1 MITRGASDPASAPNS
16 PSSRA
21 GTAPSDSEPPA
32 ATAVVD
38 VTGGDEPWTTTSARR
53 TAEPTPLAPS
63 KRPPAKTVVGA
74 AAPGKGKGKKRLVRR
89 PAAGSAAANKDLT
102 GGGHESDSSLE
113 DKPAP
118 PPTQEEQRA
127 PIDADMAGQLRELQ
141 LEVQRLRSMVA
152 SQSTARVPRA
162 AVFPAAPAPLT
173 PTAPN
178 AAGEMPP
185 AEVRY
190 LTSASFPEGAKKANG
205 DYNPPQAHLLAAS
218 RMFRTF
224 GTEAGTA
231 LSAMSFVLVMR
242 ELPSAKFQVN
252 PAVLMAIF
260 SGRLGSRGL
269 TIMHFKEASEMTAL
283 EDGSTNANFASDF

>member
-21 GTAPSDSEPPA
+21 GTAPSDSEAPA

-38 VTGGDEPWTTTSARR
+38 VTGGDDPWTTTSARR

-74 AAPGKGKGKKRLVRR
+74 AAPQKGKGKKRLVRR
-89 PAAGSAAANKDLT
+89 PAAGSAAAKKDLT

-118 PPTQEEQRA
+118 PPVKKPRKTPAGAKAPAVKGPTAKAVASGTSQPPARASRSDGGFDLGSFMASFEPALVSGATAPSVVTVAAANQTQEEQRA

-162 AVFPAAPAPLT
+162 GVFPAAPAPLT

-190 LTSASFPEGAKKANG
+190 LTSASFPEGAKKAKG
-205 DYNPPQAHLLAAS
+205 DYNPPQA
-218 RMFRTF
+218 
-224 GTEAGTA
+224 
-231 LSAMSFVLVMR
+231 
-242 ELPSAKFQVN
+242 
-252 PAVLMAIF
+252 
-260 SGRLGSRGL
+260 
-269 TIMHFKEASEMTAL
+269 
-283 EDGSTNANFASDF
+283 

>member
-1 MITRGASDPASAPNS
+1 MHPSDPASAPNS

-21 GTAPSDSEPPA
+21 GTAPSDSESPA
-32 ATAVVD
+32 ATPVVD

-89 PAAGSAAANKDLT
+89 PAAGSASAKKDLT

-118 PPTQEEQRA
+118 PPVKKPRKTPAGAKAPAAKGSTAKAPAQAKAVPSGTSQPPARASRSDGGFDLGSFMASFEPGLVSGVTAPSVNTVAATYQTQEEQRA

-152 SQSTARVPRA
+152 SQS
-162 AVFPAAPAPLT
+162 
-173 PTAPN
+173 
-178 AAGEMPP
+178 
-185 AEVRY
+185 
-190 LTSASFPEGAKKANG
+190 
-205 DYNPPQAHLLAAS
+205 
-218 RMFRTF
+218 
-224 GTEAGTA
+224 
-231 LSAMSFVLVMR
+231 
-242 ELPSAKFQVN
+242 
-252 PAVLMAIF
+252 
-260 SGRLGSRGL
+260 
-269 TIMHFKEASEMTAL
+269 
-283 EDGSTNANFASDF
+283 